1 MSPATCPAGRTH
13 SEDLV
18 QPRSSTSRGHA
29 IQRKGKLA
37 SRWTP
42 GWTRLQIF
50 LIRFIL
56 RWLEDSYLGNT
67 LAKSGLDNPQDGE
80 QGCGVEEAVRKNN
93 SEYGGEAT
101 CGRDDEGRVY
111 PSQRR
116 GEHVRCFANVSW
128 RLTQEVRKPTDDEAV
143 RD

>member
-1 MSPATCPAGRTH
+1 MSPARCPAGRTH

-29 IQRKGKLA
+29 IQRKGKPA

-42 GWTRLQIF
+42 AWTQLQIF

-56 RWLEDSYLGNT
+56 RWLENSDLGDT
-67 LAKSGLDNPQDGE
+67 LAKPALDNPQDGE

-93 SEYGGEAT
+93 SEYGDETT
-101 CGRDDEGRVY
+101 CRRDDKGGVY
-111 PSQRR
+111 PSQRH
-116 GEHVRCFANVSW
+116 GEHVRRFANVSW
-128 RLTQEVRKPTDDEAV
+128 RLTQEVREPTDDEAV